1 MGESLYSRVIECYL
15 YKVHGVC
22 IWVVFSIIIAKNEGN
37 NMKENMDCDYKINDY
52 QKCKWEVSSQL
63 PFLLE
68 PSLKGPKDN
77 WQINHVNRLAN
88 LYK

>member
-1 MGESLYSRVIECYL
+1 
-15 YKVHGVC
+15 
-22 IWVVFSIIIAKNEGN
+22 
-37 NMKENMDCDYKINDY
+37 MKENMECDYKINDY
-52 QKCKWEVSSQL
+52 KKCKWEVSSQL

-68 PSLKGPKDN
+68 PSLKGRKGN